1 MKANELMIGNFIYIK
16 NRKVPEIVRVNRV
29 DGRRLLCRRYD
40 KAEAI
45 EVTPKLCKP
54 IPITEEW
61 LTKND
66 FKREYDCIC
75 EYTYYIREIDGYFV
89 EVKIGCSNMGD
100 DYVNCHI
107 DNCDRCTVASADIQ
121 YVHQL
126 QNLLHIMNIK
136 FDIRL

>member
-1 MKANELMIGNFIYIK
+1 MIGNFIYIK
-16 NRKVPEIVRVNRV
+16 NRRVPEIVRVNRI
-29 DGRRLLCRRYD
+29 DGKRLLCRRFD
-40 KAEAI
+40 KAETI

-54 IPITEEW
+54 IPITEDW
-61 LTKND
+61 LANNE

-107 DNCDRCTVASADIQ
+107 DNCDRNSVASADIQ

-136 FDIRL
+136 FDIKL